1 MNSFLWAAL
10 VPPVLFILMGI
21 ATKWFFTYGIRKEV
35 IAPAIQPLE
44 IPQLRSLYNNTK
56 LLCVGCTSG
65 IGLRA
70 AIAACEA
77 GAFVVVVGRKRPD
90 DLLDVCMTPV
100 EFLKADLSIM
110 HNVQIVT
117 ERIAPYEFD
126 TVLFTVGIV
135 TTPERKASVE
145 GIEMDTA
152 VSFLSRFYMARLLA
166 QSKTL
171 KATSPTR
178 KPRVF
183 VMGFPG
189 HEGPPQMDDFNWE
202 NTTNWQPWAAHMN
215 GVIGND
221 ALVEKM
227 AKFHPSLN
235 VYGLNPGIL
244 KTDIVAEFL
253 GGKKSWLSK
262 VQQWVVEK
270 MCPSAEDYVTNMLRH
285 LLMTPEI
292 EHLSGSYFNQFGE
305 RIKGAVWLRTDGN
318 TDLILTA
325 AGKLVNRALSY
336 KKAILSNI
344 MLYKYVKG
352 RMNGEVELV
361 SQH

>member
-1 MNSFLWAAL
+1 MNSFLWVAL
-10 VPPVLFILMGI
+10 VPPVVLVLMGI

-35 IAPAIQPLE
+35 IAPVIQAMEPS
-44 IPQLRSLYNNTK
+44 QLHSLYNNTK
-56 LLCVGCTSG
+56 FLCVGCTSG

-90 DLLDVCMTPV
+90 DLLDSCMAPV
-100 EFLKADLSIM
+100 EFMKADLSIM
-110 HNVQIVT
+110 HNVQTVT
-117 ERIAPYEFD
+117 ERIAPYEFN

-135 TTPERKASVE
+135 TTPERKVSVE

-171 KATSPTR
+171 KAPSPTR
-178 KPRVF
+178 KPRLF
-183 VMGFPG
+183 IMGFPG
-189 HEGPPQMDDFNWE
+189 HEGPPQMEDFNWE
-202 NTTNWQPWAAHMN
+202 NKTNWQPWAAHMN

-227 AKFHPSLN
+227 AKFHPSIN

-244 KTDIVAEFL
+244 KTDIVANFL
-253 GGKKSWLSK
+253 GGKKAWLSK

-270 MCPSAEDYVTNMLRH
+270 LCPSAEEYVNTTLRH
-285 LLMTPEI
+285 LLVTPEI
-292 EHLSGSYFNQFGE
+292 EQLSGSYFNQFGE
-305 RIKGAVWLRTDGN
+305 RIKGAVWLRTEGN
-318 TDLILTA
+318 TDKILSA
-325 AGKLVNRALSY
+325 AGKLVNRAMEY

-352 RMNGEVELV
+352 RMSGEVELV
-361 SQH
+361 SKS